1 LSLAEA
7 SDDLTARVA
16 ALNNLALALGAR
28 GEHGRAVELELEAL
42 RLCSAQGDLHREA
55 ALENNLAD
63 LLHASGESEA
73 AMPHLK
79 RAVGLFAEVG
89 EEPLA
94 RPELWKLVEW

>member
-1 LSLAEA
+1 
-7 SDDLTARVA
+7 V
-16 ALNNLALALGAR
+16 
-28 GEHGRAVELELEAL
+28 
-42 RLCSAQGDLHREA
+42 RLCAAQGDLHREA

-63 LLHASGESEA
+63 LLHANGESEA

-79 RAVGLFAEVG
+79 RAVALFAEVG